1 MRFIVASH
9 NEKKVG
15 EIRAILADLNIEVVS
30 LKDLDYHEDIVEDA
44 DSFEANALLK
54 VRAIRSM
61 YPSDYVMA
69 DDSGLCVEALDGKPG
84 IYSARY
90 AGADSSYA
98 EKFKQLESDMA
109 ASGSDNKAA
118 YFYCAIAVARPD
130 GSEFTVNGRFDGE
143 INFDA
148 KGEHGFGYDPIFY
161 LPEYGRSSAEISPE
175 LKNQLSHRG
184 KALRAMV
191 EVLKG
196 EI

>member
-90 AGADSSYA
+90 AGSDSSYT

-161 LPEYGRSSAEISPE
+161 LPAYGRSSAEISPE

>member
-90 AGADSSYA
+90 AGSDSSYT

-109 ASGSDNKAA
+109 ASGSDNRAA

>member
-90 AGADSSYA
+90 AGSDSSYT

>member
-1 MRFIVASH
+1 MRFLVASH

-90 AGADSSYA
+90 AGSDSSYT